1 MTAMQPWLPVFGYGG
16 HIKATTQELVIAH
29 GTDTRRYPLQEVK
42 HLLIVGGHTLHTS
55 AVTNLLKAG
64 AVITF
69 FDIDGTPVGHLSPY
83 GYQPEVDVR
92 TAQRRA
98 TPYRFA
104 QPFAVAGLR
113 SRLLLLED
121 LCGRIGQDIFYAGEL
136 DFLYQARDELAVSV
150 TMEELR
156 RLSRLTGDMYYE
168 ILSRTLPP
176 ELGFRRRTNRP
187 YLDPVNAMFALGYAM
202 LYGNCCVSLVGA
214 HLDPDLGMLHEGA
227 GSLVY
232 DIIESQK
239 AVMVDRTVIRFARE
253 EVSEGDYERGEKRC
267 YLDGN
272 LSSQLVKAF
281 RDSIDQSRIDLQV
294 QILRDALLKNA
305 EFHVLYW

>member
-1 MTAMQPWLPVFGYGG
+1 
-16 HIKATTQELVIAH
+16 
-29 GTDTRRYPLQEVK
+29 
-42 HLLIVGGHTLHTS
+42 
-55 AVTNLLKAG
+55 
-64 AVITF
+64 
-69 FDIDGTPVGHLSPY
+69 
-83 GYQPEVDVR
+83 
-92 TAQRRA
+92 
-98 TPYRFA
+98 
-104 QPFAVAGLR
+104 
-113 SRLLLLED
+113 
-121 LCGRIGQDIFYAGEL
+121 
-136 DFLYQARDELAVSV
+136 
-150 TMEELR
+150 
-156 RLSRLTGDMYYE
+156 
-168 ILSRTLPP
+168 
-176 ELGFRRRTNRP
+176 
-187 YLDPVNAMFALGYAM
+187 
-202 LYGNCCVSLVGA
+202 GNCCVSLVGA

-232 DIIESQK
+232 DIIEPQK